1 MYFII
6 IWKKKIILKELLIVK
21 KKKFI
26 CEISIIILGYWKLG
40 SAEPVQ
46 QKNKLPSP

>member
-1 MYFII
+1 MKEKDHFKRII
-6 IWKKKIILKELLIVK
+6 NSKKKI
-21 KKKFI
+21 FI